1 LQYGG
6 SKEKD
11 ERVPK
16 WIPPVV
22 RMLCTELETRKAIPH
37 VLAGVESVLCL
48 PPPQIE
54 DGQEKGK
61 EKKME
66 GKIPAL
72 IAAVWFW
79 VLGRLTGKD
88 TNGEE
93 YKKRRQMVMDVLATV
108 EDSKWV
114 AERVGEDEEDWEG
127 WEVVRSKDI
136 QGWVIEL
143 KEKAWLE
150 MDWYENI
157 VEDADVDGVG
167 EGEDDDLESSRT
179 FEELSRAGLG
189 TMKLDKFDYLTER
202 KRMEYEVWKR
212 KMLRMIDELVEEGVL
227 DGEAEEMDT
236 TGG

>member
-1 LQYGG
+1 
-6 SKEKD
+6 
-11 ERVPK
+11 
-16 WIPPVV
+16 
-22 RMLCTELETRKAIPH
+22 
-37 VLAGVESVLCL
+37 
-48 PPPQIE
+48 
-54 DGQEKGK
+54 
-61 EKKME
+61 ME

-93 YKKRRQMVMDVLATV
+93 YKKRRLMVTDVLDTV
-108 EDSKWV
+108 ENSEWV
-114 AERVGEDEEDWEG
+114 AERVGQEEDAWEG
-127 WEVVRSKDI
+127 WETVGSKDI

-157 VEDADVDGVG
+157 VEDADVDDVVDG
-167 EGEDDDLESSRT
+167 EGDEELESSRT

-202 KRMEYEVWKR
+202 KRMEYEVWKG

-227 DGEAEEMDT
+227 DDEGEEMDT
-236 TGG
+236 AEG

>member
-1 LQYGG
+1 
-6 SKEKD
+6 
-11 ERVPK
+11 
-16 WIPPVV
+16 
-22 RMLCTELETRKAIPH
+22 MLCTELETRKAIPH

-54 DGQEKGK
+54 DNQEKGK
-61 EKKME
+61 DKKME

-93 YKKRRQMVMDVLATV
+93 YKKRRQMVMNVLATV
-108 EDSKWV
+108 ESSEWV
-114 AERVGEDEEDWEG
+114 AERVSQEEGTWVG
-127 WEVVRSKDI
+127 WETVGSKDI

-157 VEDADVDGVG
+157 VEDPDVDGVG
-167 EGEDDDLESSRT
+167 DGEDEELESSRT

-202 KRMEYEVWKR
+202 KRAEYEVWKG

-227 DGEAEEMDT
+227 DDEGEEMDT
-236 TGG
+236 AEG